1 MVKSKIIYQQRP
13 SLLRVISNYT
23 PSIGIILILFVL
35 SFQFFF
41 ESFYQSDF
49 VFEITALYIG
59 LWLLEAVLVYTE
71 YNGTVFFIDQEKVYY
86 KRFSQNKG
94 IYEMPLKEIKEY
106 YLASLNLVLE
116 NEKKERLVLDYIAQ
130 PNILKIV
137 IKEILEKQ
145 VFPKA

>member
-71 YNGTVFFIDQEKVYY
+71 YNGTVFFVDQEKVYY

-116 NEKKERLVLDYIAQ
+116 NEKKERIVLDYIAQ

-137 IKEILEKQ
+137 FKEILEKQ